1 MTNQQQSSFLKAE
14 QVAEILNISRSLAY
28 RLMQDGEIPTISIG
42 KTKRVRQDDL
52 DDYINN
58 KLIRIIP

>member
-1 MTNQQQSSFLKAE
+1 MTNRQQTSFLKAE

-28 RLMQDGEIPTISIG
+28 RLMQEGEIPAISFG

-58 KLIRIIP
+58 KLIQATQ